1 MATLTNGLRAVL
13 AVAMAVSCSRKEQPS
28 IALATAAASSQ
39 AVPSAS
45 SPSNNPSLDA
55 LHAWD
60 DAHNRHDVDA
70 LRKLYAPTVDFY
82 GQKLSRDKVIAAKS
96 LAFVSTP
103 DFKQVLSDIHIVA
116 KNDAGHATFR
126 KTWTSTGTTRSVDA
140 SLDFQTI
147 NQAVAIISESDKS
160 VGVVPSNSS
169 AQPTVTVAQLTE
181 QCAASGPTLSDWRAC
196 ADLAERYEDGD
207 GVPKD
212 ISRATEL
219 AKRVCDTGVTG
230 MRFPDGR
237 NFCYGF
243 SAKYGI
249 KPPLGCCYEA
259 PPQ

>member
-1 MATLTNGLRAVL
+1 MATLTNGLGAVL
-13 AVAMAVSCSRKEQPS
+13 AVAMAMSCSRKEQPS
-28 IALATAAASSQ
+28 IALATAAPSSQ
-39 AVPSAS
+39 AVTSAS
-45 SPSNNPSLDA
+45 SPSSNPSLDA

-70 LRKLYAPTVDFY
+70 LRKLYAPAVDFY

-96 LAFVSTP
+96 QAFVSTP
-103 DFKQVLSDIHIVA
+103 DFKQVLSDIHIA
-116 KNDAGHATFR
+116 TKDDAGHATFR
-126 KTWTSTGTTRSVDA
+126 KTWTSKGTTRSVEA
-140 SLDFQTI
+140 NLDFQI
-147 NQAVAIISESDKS
+147 VNQAVAIISESDQS
-160 VGVVPSNSS
+160 VGVVPANSGGP
-169 AQPTVTVAQLTE
+169 PTMTVAQLTE
-181 QCAASGPTLSDWRAC
+181 SCAASGPTLSEWRAC

-237 NFCYGF
+237 VFCYGF
-243 SAKYGI
+243 SSRNGI